1 MSNFVF
7 TYHGGSKPESA
18 EAGAEL
24 MGRWRS
30 WMEGVGEAMVNP
42 GAPVGMSKTVSA
54 TGITDDGG
62 SNPVSGYSVVSADSM
77 DAAIEIAKGCPH
89 LDVGTIEVSEEISM

>member
-54 TGITDDGG
+54 TGITDGGG

-89 LDVGTIEVSEEISM
+89 LDVGTIEVSEEIAM